1 MPLSGKEEEKEWS
14 SGYSDSMQAALYYW
28 LIVIRTF
35 LMPFQDYLFPKL
47 YKASLTLDYLS
58 ICTTA
63 TIQGTTTTTTT

>member
-47 YKASLTLDYLS
+47 QGKFDFKLS
-58 ICTTA
+58 ICTTT